1 MSADPM
7 HYILPLAQQPP
18 TADGLYWLLLGSRVL
33 HILGAIIL
41 LGGLIFVRHVVKP
54 TVTAGMPD
62 AFFDARRA
70 SWAKWIGISTALL
83 LLSGA
88 LNYGYVIAG
97 LERMAKPYHM
107 LAGIKILLSLALFL
121 LAALLAGKTALAQRL
136 REKFYVWLTV
146 AVLLGIAIVIIGA
159 ALRTFPRTPKA
170 ANVEASLVAPANPLG
185 IQS

>member
-1 MSADPM
+1 MFADVSL
-7 HYILPLAQQPP
+7 HWEIN
-18 TADGLYWLLLGSRVL
+18 GLDVLLIASRVL

-54 TVTAGMPD
+54 TVPPGTPD
-62 AFFDARRA
+62 AFFDGRRA

-83 LLSGA
+83 LLSG
-88 LNYGYVIAG
+88 LFNYIYILMG

-107 LAGIKILLSLALFL
+107 LAGIKILLSLALFM

-146 AVLLGIAIVIIGA
+146 AVLLGIAIVILGA
-159 ALRTFPRTPKA
+159 VLRTLPRTPKA
-170 ANVEASLVAPANPLG
+170 ANVEASIIAPAIPLA
-185 IQS
+185 IQN